1 MQDSSGLMRDGVRAR
16 IAALAR
22 AAGGGAHRWS
32 SPVLLGVLA
41 AGAFGPLI
49 TAGMGGAALVS
60 AAVGAVTAVGGNVLT
75 DIVKAGVQRLGDR
88 PSPQDL
94 ATELERGVQRV
105 LEEGGHRAETLRA
118 EIAGVLREI
127 DAVGVAVE
135 EAVRSGDRDLQT
147 ALAAGLAALGTE
159 FAEFGFVPAE
169 LEERL
174 RLIRESVD
182 RQSAD
187 LQVAVGLQ
195 YRQATDT
202 RLLLEQV
209 SVIERRTRSDR
220 VDGSPVR
227 WTHGSPYRGLLPFG
241 ESESEVFHG
250 REEITAELV
259 STLSQRLTG
268 PGLVV
273 VTGASG
279 AGKSSLLRA
288 GLVPAIGR
296 GELSAETRD
305 WPLYVIDQ
313 PTRSPLSRLATLL
326 AGLAGLDAPSVLQ
339 SLTDDPRHAHLLVR
353 QALEVNARRAD
364 RPVPA
369 RLVLIIDQFEEI
381 FSLGG
386 DIAERSAFL
395 TALGAIT
402 EPAAALVI
410 LAVRG
415 DFVDRCAAHPL
426 LAAALRRGPF
436 IVGPMSGAELRRAIT
451 GPADVAGLTIE
462 PGLVDVILAELGSPS
477 DGYDIGA
484 LPLLSQAMLTIWE
497 HREDDR
503 LTGRGYA
510 RTGGVRRAVATSAE
524 EAYAG
529 LSPAQRELARDLLRS
544 LTLVGRDGV
553 LARRPIP
560 RTASQDVAGVLEIFS
575 RRRLVVLDADSAQL
589 AHDVLLHAWPRL
601 RDWLEGDL
609 SSFALYGRFTA
620 DAEEWASGDRDPSFL
635 YRGTQL
641 AAVHAARPSW
651 TSEAHALG
659 EVATEFLAAADATR
673 RRTVLVRRALAV
685 TAAVLVAVIALT
697 TLVAVRA
704 AEVAEHERTLAT
716 ARLLASQSELFSTAD
731 PALSARL
738 AAAAYRT
745 AQTPE
750 TELGL
755 LNVYRRPYRG
765 KLPEQKD
772 RITAFAYAPDGKV
785 LVTAVNDGTVRF
797 WDTATRRP
805 LSSGLSGPVVDALAI
820 SPDGGTLALAVG
832 NGIWLFDM
840 ATRTSLGDV
849 GIPIDAAIDL
859 AFSRDGRTL
868 AVATPSQVVFWDLE
882 RKRIDTRFDAA
893 AGVFAIKVI
902 FSGDGVHLAAVG
914 APSGSVTVWRMKDM
928 RRIAVISGSEAAFS
942 PDGRYLA
949 AGGIGEAVQ
958 VYETRTGRSAGRS
971 LHGFTGNLDDVEFSP
986 DGTTLVTSSWDEA
999 NEPDKVQ
1006 LWDAASGRRK
1016 GSLITALA
1024 GGIKSVAFSPDGG
1037 TLAGAQG
1044 ADVLFWDARHSH
1056 ADLVET
1062 GKETNSAVFSSDGRT
1077 LATAGVSARLWD
1089 VASRRPLGPA
1099 LPGKLGIGLPSV
1111 ALSPDGRTLAAS
1123 GSDGA
1128 VLLWSTAE
1136 QRPVAVPLRGHTG
1149 DVRAIVFSPD
1159 GRTLVT
1165 GDDTKILL
1173 WDVATRTLR
1182 ASLPTRQR
1190 DLVFAAAFSPDGRVL
1205 ATVNGTD
1212 VQFWDVSTHR
1222 LRATL
1227 VSTHLSTIRALAFSP
1242 DGRLL
1247 ATASHDGTV
1256 RLWDAATRRPA
1267 GGALVGHNDEIFA
1280 LAFSPDGRTLASG
1293 GGDRAVLLWDVAT
1306 RRAQGVPLTGHG
1318 DYIFSI
1324 AFSPD
1329 GRRLVTAGRETSVRL
1344 WNVER
1349 PADPLGF
1356 ACSVAGGSLSA
1367 EEWELYAPGENYRP
1381 ACG

>member
-1 MQDSSGLMRDGVRAR
+1 MRDSSGLMRDGVRAR

-22 AAGGGAHRWS
+22 AAGGGTHRWS

-49 TAGMGGAALVS
+49 TAGTGGAALVS

-75 DIVKAGVQRLGDR
+75 DIVKAGVQRLGGR

-94 ATELERGVQRV
+94 ATELERGVQQV

-135 EAVRSGDRDLQT
+135 EAVRSGDRDLQA

-169 LEERL
+169 LDERL

-187 LQVAVGLQ
+187 LQLAVGLQ

-227 WTHGSPYRGLLPFG
+227 WRHGSPYRGLLPFG

-250 REEITAELV
+250 REEITAELI

-268 PGLVV
+268 PGPVV

-296 GELSAETRD
+296 GELSEEARD

-326 AGLAGLDAPSVLQ
+326 AGLAGLDAPSVLR

-353 QALEVNARRAD
+353 QALEVNARRGD

-395 TALGAIT
+395 AALGAIA
-402 EPAAALVI
+402 EPATALVI

-436 IVGPMSGAELRRAIT
+436 IVGPMSGTELRRVIT
-451 GPADVAGLTIE
+451 GPADAAGLTLE

-477 DGYDIGA
+477 DGYDIGV

-497 HREDDR
+497 HREGDR
-503 LTGRGYA
+503 LTSRGYA
-510 RTGGVRRAVATSAE
+510 RTGGVRRAVASSAE

-529 LSPAQRELARDLLRS
+529 LSPAHRELARDLFRS
-544 LTLVGRDGV
+544 LTLVGRDGA

-560 RTASQDVAGVLEIFS
+560 RTASADVADVLETFS

-601 RDWLEGDL
+601 RDWLADDL
-609 SSFALYGRFTA
+609 SSFALHGRFTA

-673 RRTVLVRRALAV
+673 RRTVLVRRVLAV
-685 TAAVLVAVIALT
+685 AAAVLVAAIALT
-697 TLVAVRA
+697 TLAAVRA
-704 AEVAEHERTLAT
+704 ADVAEHERTLAT
-716 ARLLASQSELFSTAD
+716 ARLLASQSELLSAAD

-745 AQTPE
+745 APIPE

-785 LVTAVNDGTVRF
+785 LVIAVNDGTVRF

-805 LSSGLSGPVVDALAI
+805 SGSGLSGPVVDELAV
-820 SPDGGTLALAVG
+820 SPDGGTLALAIG
-832 NGIWLFDM
+832 DGIWLFDM
-840 ATRTSLGDV
+840 ATHESLGEA
-849 GIPIDAAIDL
+849 GIPIGSAIDL

-882 RKRIDTRFDAA
+882 RKSVDTRFDAV
-893 AGVFAIKVI
+893 AGVYAKKVI
-902 FSGDGVHLAAVG
+902 FSGDGAHLAVVG
-914 APSGSVTVWRMKDM
+914 APSGSVAVWRTKDL
-928 RRIAVISGSEAAFS
+928 RRVAVIAGSEAAFS
-942 PDGRYLA
+942 PDGGHLA
-949 AGGIGEAVQ
+949 VGELEGPIRVHEA
-958 VYETRTGRSAGRS
+958 RTGRPVGPA
-971 LHGFTGNLDDVEFSP
+971 LNGFTGNLQAVDFSP
-986 DGTTLVTSSWDEA
+986 DGTALVTTSWDEP

-1006 LWDAASGRRK
+1006 LWDVASGRRESLLTGTAGDI
-1016 GSLITALA
+1016 GSVT
-1024 GGIKSVAFSPDGG
+1024 FSPDGG
-1037 TLAGAQG
+1037 TVAGVKG

-1056 ADLVET
+1056 ADLVVT
-1062 GKETNSAVFSSDGRT
+1062 GKATGSAVFSPDGRT
-1077 LATAGVSARLWD
+1077 LATSGISARLWD

-1099 LPGKLGIGLPSV
+1099 LSGTLESGLSKV
-1111 ALSPDGRTLAAS
+1111 VFSPDGRTLAAS
-1123 GSDGA
+1123 GGNGT
-1128 VLLWSTAE
+1128 VRLWSTADR
-1136 QRPVAVPLRGHTG
+1136 RPLGAPLRGHTG
-1149 DVRAIVFSPD
+1149 EVRAIAFSPD

-1165 GDDTKILL
+1165 GDDDKILL
-1173 WDVATRTLR
+1173 WDTATRTLR
-1182 ASLPTRQR
+1182 DSLPTRQK
-1190 DLVFAAAFSPDGRVL
+1190 DLVFAAAFSPDGRML
-1205 ATVNGTD
+1205 ATVNATD
-1212 VQFWDVSTHR
+1212 VQFWDVSTRR

-1227 VSTHLSTIRALAFSP
+1227 TSAHLSTIRALAFSP

-1256 RLWDAATRRPA
+1256 RLWDVATRRPV

-1280 LAFSPDGRTLASG
+1280 LAFSPDGRTIASG
-1293 GGDRAVLLWDVAT
+1293 GGDRSVRFWDVAT
-1306 RRAQGVPLTGHG
+1306 RRAQDVPLTGHG

-1329 GRRLVTAGRETSVRL
+1329 GRRLVTAGREASVRL

-1367 EEWELYAPGENYRP
+1367 EEWGLYAPGESYRP